1 MKWTSSSPSPL
12 PNMKVI
18 SGRKRR
24 PKQQNNENKQNK
36 MIEKSSKFLAAQV
49 EDMLGIFVHL
59 KSK

>member
-1 MKWTSSSPSPL
+1 
-12 PNMKVI
+12 MKVT

-36 MIEKSSKFLAAQV
+36 MIEKFSKFLAAQV

-59 KSK
+59 KGK